1 MDIWQ
6 YFIDYCSILTF
17 TGWVTKLFL
26 SSPAHSHLFPAMLL
40 NFLPVSWGDG
50 FIPPNTHLI
59 CGITREYSSTLPSI
73 EQLRRN
79 KNLLCF
85 LLVPTNSRIPL
96 LRRDS
101 GQREREN
108 IIFGY
113 NFLVIFHGEIYS
125 NTQIDLFAQTLHNF
139 VQEKFQQIEPRK
151 FLPSKNCVNRIYCL
165 FHFYTWERV

>member
-101 GQREREN
+101 GQREREYYFWLQFPCHFPWRDLQQHPN
-108 IIFGY
+108 RFICT
-113 NFLVIFHGEIYS
+113 NF
-125 NTQIDLFAQTLHNF
+125 A
-139 VQEKFQQIEPRK
+139 
-151 FLPSKNCVNRIYCL
+151 
-165 FHFYTWERV
+165 